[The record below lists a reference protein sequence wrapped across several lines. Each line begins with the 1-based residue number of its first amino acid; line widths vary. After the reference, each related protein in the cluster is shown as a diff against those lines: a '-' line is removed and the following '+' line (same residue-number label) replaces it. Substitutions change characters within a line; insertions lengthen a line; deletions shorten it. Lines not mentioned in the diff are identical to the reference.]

1 MEIKN
6 SDLLTGL
13 KALLGAENN
22 AIANCA
28 NFSAYF
34 YENFEEVNWVGFY
47 FYDGRE
53 LVLGP
58 FAGKTACIRIAMG
71 KGVCGT
77 AAANKRPLVV
87 PDVHKFPGHIA
98 CDEASNSEI
107 VLPIIYNSRLI
118 GVLDIDS
125 PELNRFDEEDTKL
138 LESALDILSAQSDME
153 AITAAYRK

>member
-1 MEIKN
+1 M
-6 SDLLTGL
+6 
-13 KALLGAENN
+13 
-22 AIANCA
+22 
-28 NFSAYF
+28 
-34 YENFEEVNWVGFY
+34 
-47 FYDGRE
+47 
-53 LVLGP
+53 
-58 FAGKTACIRIAMG
+58 
-71 KGVCGT
+71 
-77 AAANKRPLVV
+77 

-138 LESALDILSAQSDME
+138 FESALDILSAQSDME